1 MKRKSLV
8 WILLLAWS
16 VFCSSSLAYWAT
28 TNIDGDLLVAKF
40 EKSLNKKLSKLS
52 TDKKIEKIKDLDVKM
67 DLILD
72 KIYSSSNKNAYYY
85 IDILYWFK
93 DVLEVHKV
101 QIKKVSIEKYL
112 SNNNL
117 NEQEK
122 IAFKNAMLD
131 FQSIVNRKIQNTF
144 AKSYF
149 EALKDLKL
157 QDQWDMTMT
166 AWLKQSVLW
175 IPMNYWVKLSLN
187 DYSSIADFIDSKI
200 DWKLSWELSIDDG
213 KNDMN
218 IKYSMIFSMIQKNLM
233 KYYKIS
239 DLKTSWWETDPT
251 FIQVENLLKLIE
263 SKWKYVMFKE
273 ESPID
278 MEALSNMF
286 SMFTASWLNSIA
298 KEDLIIPLKKVDN
311 KIYFIPSIKL
321 VKLFVLNDL
330 DADRE
335 YYDMVES
342 IIEWWEELLPYI
354 VIGNESKIWYEF
366 AWDVDLDFELLFDS
380 KDINSIK
387 LDLVPEDLSTWEWI
401 NFEYLKWKSLS
412 LDFNSKSFNDTFTI
426 DYKSELNSTWIK
438 TINGIILM
446 KSWED
451 KIVDW
456 TITLK
461 DNVLEGDCVISWPEK
476 FVMKL
481 TWKTN
486 NEWDVTEYKLTWQSS
501 LVNMEISNSDT
512 SRKIIFTFKDG
523 ESSAVGLSLL
533 VGKSSWEVKS
543 WDFKFTLKAD
553 EVMFAIANAM
563 SSWKITWQTILKIA
577 WITFMKATT
586 TWTYST
592 KNLVMNT
599 DYVFE
604 SWKASKYYWSPSI
617 VDKLSW
623 NINILY
629 KDVDWL
635 IDFVFDFVLKDN
647 SKLMDMY
654 FNIVSKSKQTKFSGE
669 VQAPKDYHVM
679 SIQDLMK

>member
-1 MKRKSLV
+1 MKRKSLL

-16 VFCSSSLAYWAT
+16 VVCSSSLTYWAT
-28 TNIDGDLLVAKF
+28 TKIDGDLLVAKF
-40 EKSLNKKLSKLS
+40 EKSLDKKLSKLS
-52 TDKKIEKIKDLDVKM
+52 TEEKVEKIKELEGKM

-72 KIYSSSNKNAYYY
+72 KVYSSTNKNAYYY
-85 IDILYWFK
+85 IDILSSFK
-93 DVLEVHKV
+93 ELLVQHKTE
-101 QIKKVSIEKYL
+101 IKKETIQKYL
-112 SNNNL
+112 DNVNL
-117 NEQEK
+117 NDQEK
-122 IAFKNAMLD
+122 AEFKKEMLD
-131 FQSIVNRKIQNTF
+131 LQTIVNWKIQNTF

-149 EALKDLKL
+149 ESLKQLKL
-157 QDQWDMTMT
+157 QDKWDMSMS
-166 AWLKQSVLW
+166 AWLKQNVLW
-175 IPMNYWVKLSLN
+175 IPMNYWFKLNLN
-187 DYSSIADFIDSKI
+187 DYSSVADFIDSKI
-200 DWKLSWELSIDDG
+200 DWKLSWEVTVQDG
-213 KNDMN
+213 TNDMD
-218 IKYSMIFSMIQKNLM
+218 IKYSMLFSMIQKNLM

-239 DLKTSWWETDPT
+239 DLETSWLDANPT
-251 FIQVENLLKLIE
+251 FWKIVELLESIE
-263 SKWKYVMFKE
+263 KKWKYVMFKE

-298 KEDLIIPLKKVDN
+298 KQDLIVPLKKVDN

-321 VKLFVLNDL
+321 VKLFVLSDL

-335 YYDMVES
+335 YYDMVEW

-354 VIGNESKIWYEF
+354 VIWSENKIWYEF
-366 AWDVDLDFELLFDS
+366 TWDIDVDFELLFDS
-380 KDINSIK
+380 NDINSMK
-387 LDLVPEDLSTWEWI
+387 FDLVPEDLSTWKWI
-401 NFEYLKWKSLS
+401 DFEYLKWKSLS
-412 LDFNSKSFNDTFTI
+412 LDFNSKNFDDTFTI

-438 TINGIILM
+438 TINWTILM

-451 KIVDW
+451 QIVDW
-456 TITLK
+456 TITLE
-461 DNVLEGDCVISWPEK
+461 DSVLEGDCVISWPEK

-486 NEWDVTEYKLTWQSS
+486 NEWDVTAYKLTWKSS

-512 SRKIIFTFKDG
+512 SRKIIFTFKDW
-523 ESSAVGLSLL
+523 ESSAVGLSL
-533 VGKSSWEVKS
+533 VAGKSSWVVKS

-553 EVMFAIANAM
+553 EVMFAIANIM
-563 SSWKITWQTILKIA
+563 SNWKITWQTILKIA

-586 TWTYST
+586 TWTYSP

-599 DYVFE
+599 EYSID
-604 SWKASKYYWSPSI
+604 SGKASKYFWAPSL

-623 NINILY
+623 NIDIVY

-654 FNIVSKSKQTKFSGE
+654 FKIVSKSKQTKYDGE
-669 VQAPKDYHVM
+669 VKAPTDYETM
-679 SIQDLMK
+679 SIQDLMY